1 METLIKNVYDFNK
14 DRGLIT
20 EYDTKKEAALIL
32 EELLELFEA
41 NNPKEDAREFIQKS
55 FITKRPILDDRKI
68 IDAYIDII
76 YIAIG
81 SLIKKYSD
89 LLPNQNKERFVIRLI
104 CRAIDNVCEANA
116 RKKGKVDKEGKYI
129 KSSDFK
135 EPFIPLN
142 LAELFK
148 NDN

>member
-1 METLIKNVYDFNK
+1 METLIKRVYDFNK
-14 DRGLIT
+14 DRELIT

-32 EELLELFEA
+32 EELLELFQG
-41 NNPKEDAREFIQKS
+41 NNPKEDARQFIEKS
-55 FITKRPILDDRKI
+55 FITKCPILDDRKI

-76 YIAIG
+76 YIAVG

-89 LLPNQNKERFVIRLI
+89 LLPNENKERFVIKLI
-104 CRAIDNVCEANA
+104 CRAIDNVCIANA
-116 RKKGKVDKEGKYI
+116 KKKGTKDKDGKFI

-142 LAELFK
+142 LTELFK
-148 NDN
+148 NE